1 MAGGRPPKGPK
12 LVGGLGGSAHARR
25 RLEAILETISGGTTV
40 REACERLGVGET
52 AFYRM
57 RASALEAARESL
69 EPKPMGRPPKL
80 RTEADRRIA
89 DLEAENGRLKKV
101 VTASQVR
108 EELALAMP
116 FLPERRKLREEL
128 NEKLEGLRGGKTG
141 RRRAGGH
148 EDRSAAARSEG
159 RPAAAGRPAG
169 PGESEGTQARRTD
182 EGRDESEDDAG
193 Q

>member
-25 RLEAILETISGGTTV
+25 RLEAILETLSGGTTV
-40 REACERLGVGET
+40 REACERLGVRET
-52 AFYRM
+52 AFYKM
-57 RASALEAARESL
+57 RTSALEAARESL

-80 RTEADRRIA
+80 RTEADRRVA
-89 DLEAENGRLKKV
+89 QLEAEIDRLKTV

-116 FLPERRKLREEL
+116 FLAERQKLHVEL
-128 NEKLEGLRGGKTG
+128 ERLRGEKGG
-141 RRRAGGH
+141 SRRRRVGGR
-148 EDRSAAARSEG
+148 DGRSPAARSES
-159 RPAAAGRPAG
+159 RPAAVGRPTG
-169 PGESEGTQARRTD
+169 PGEPEGVQARRTD
-182 EGRDESEDDAG
+182 EGRDGGEVDAR